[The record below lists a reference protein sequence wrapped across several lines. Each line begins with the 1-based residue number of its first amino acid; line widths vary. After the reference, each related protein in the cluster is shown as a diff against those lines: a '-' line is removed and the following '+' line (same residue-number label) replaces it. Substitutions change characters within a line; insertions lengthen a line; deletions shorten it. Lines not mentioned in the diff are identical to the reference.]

1 MSTVQN
7 AVTLEGAS
15 PAANKAFVELYLE
28 AISGKPKPADL
39 LRRFVAASDA
49 DLIEHIEIHEAAFPN
64 YELIAEDIIAE
75 GDKVVVRFF
84 VRGTHLG
91 TYMGLAPTG
100 RKIDAPGIIIYRIAD
115 GKIVEHW
122 LQVDAMTVMQQL
134 GLAG

>member
-1 MSTVQN
+1 MSAVLN
-7 AVTLEGAS
+7 AETQAS
-15 PAANKAFVELYLE
+15 AASAANKAFVEDYLE
-28 AISGKPKPADL
+28 AISGKPKPVESL
-39 LRRFVAASDA
+39 QRFVGPEDA
-49 DLIEHIEIHEAAFPN
+49 DLIDHINIHEAAFPS
-64 YELIAEDIIAE
+64 YELVGEDIIAE
-75 GDKVVVRFF
+75 GDKVVVRFR

-100 RKIDAPGIIIYRIAD
+100 RRIDAPGIIIYRIAD